1 MICSDCVSHV
11 SLWLACTVCPLI
23 IVTLHNA
30 STSQNTTLCIRAHL
44 SLPQFMLQV
53 RLLVTVY
60 SSWRPQGSSCE
71 ICGRQSV
78 TSCSLLFPPAN
89 YYSTNAWCL
98 CSRTIC
104 SRSVKRLITTGTVTG
119 MRNIDDLVSMSAA
132 CRERVN
138 PYLFNY
144 ALSVAILHRPD
155 TRNLQVPPLLEAFP
169 DKFVDGAIFNKAR
182 RESEIFLSGS
192 RVRSRFNFSDIFYM
206 SWGRVGML
214 LCLCV
219 SLSL

>member
-1 MICSDCVSHV
+1 MTGLHSVSSDHCHITQ
-11 SLWLACTVCPLI
+11 CKYITK
-23 IVTLHNA
+23 HNTY
-30 STSQNTTLCIRAHL
+30 SIRAHL

-60 SSWRPQGSSCE
+60 SSWRPQGSSHE

-89 YYSTNAWCL
+89 YYSTDASWLYINICYY
-98 CSRTIC
+98 SRPIC
-104 SRSVKRLITTGTVTG
+104 SWSVKRLITTGTVTG

-182 RESEIFLSGS
+182 RESEIFPSGS
-192 RVRSRFNFSDIFYM
+192 RVCSRFNWVSHFSDIFYM
-206 SWGRVGML
+206 LWGRVGML